1 MSGTEPEQNFL
12 DPLDPTEPKVF
23 ETPAPEVEEPTDM
36 EGFDPFWEEGGDLP
50 GALEALFTAAG
61 EVLDIPKLRELTGFP
76 EGALRQAIE
85 KLQERLQPPRG
96 LRLIE
101 VGGGWRMATSPLY
114 TELVSRMV
122 TTVRSGRLT
131 PAQLE
136 ALSIIAYR
144 QPITSP
150 EINQIRGVSSSAT
163 QIKSLL
169 ERDLIVTAGRK
180 PVVGRPMM
188 YATTQAF
195 LVHFGLKN
203 LHDLPQLA
211 DFGEGKLEAQ
221 ALLALEPPMPEDG
234 LFGAAAEDSE
244 GPEPVNEAPAPE
256 EAPAEAAPTDTPE
269 AE

>member
-1 MSGTEPEQNFL
+1 MSASEPEQNFL

-23 ETPAPEVEEPTDM
+23 EGPLPEQEESAEM

-101 VGGGWRMATSPLY
+101 VGGGWRMATSTLY

-144 QPITSP
+144 QPVTSP

-234 LFGAAAEDSE
+234 LFGATAEAEEVLEQDGQDIQDEGAPSE
-244 GPEPVNEAPAPE
+244 AEPEPDQP
-256 EAPAEAAPTDTPE
+256 
-269 AE
+269 

>member
-1 MSGTEPEQNFL
+1 MSTTEPEQNFL

-23 ETPAPEVEEPTDM
+23 EAPGPTAED
-36 EGFDPFWEEGGDLP
+36 ESADLTGFDPFWEEGGDLP

-144 QPITSP
+144 QPVTSP

-188 YATTQAF
+188 YSTTQPCVTCAKMIINSGIVRVVCEKKYHAAKITREF
-195 LVHFGLKN
+195 FKKAGV
-203 LHDLPQLA
+203 DLTVLN
-211 DFGEGKLEAQ
+211 DE
-221 ALLALEPPMPEDG
+221 
-234 LFGAAAEDSE
+234 
-244 GPEPVNEAPAPE
+244 VE
-256 EAPAEAAPTDTPE
+256 EYPNQ
-269 AE
+269 

>member
-1 MSGTEPEQNFL
+1 MSTPNPEQNFL
-12 DPLDPTEPKVF
+12 DPLDPTEPKLF
-23 ETPAPEVEEPTDM
+23 EAPEPMAEENGDAADLT
-36 EGFDPFWEEGGDLP
+36 GFDPFWEEGGDLP

-76 EGALRQAIE
+76 EGALRQAVE

-144 QPITSP
+144 QPVTSP
-150 EINQIRGVSSSAT
+150 EINQIRGVTSSAN

-188 YATTQAF
+188 YSTTQAF

-234 LFGAAAEDSE
+234 LFGAAVESEEDE
-244 GPEPVNEAPAPE
+244 QPNEP
-256 EAPAEAAPTDTPE
+256 
-269 AE
+269 